1 MEDSLEAA
9 VWGLITTDTLENCL
23 LRVVNLGGDSDTI
36 GAIAG
41 GLAGLFYGYSS
52 VPKEWRNQ
60 IIKEKEL
67 IDLLSKSR

>member
-1 MEDSLEAA
+1 MVDSLEAV

-52 VPKEWRNQ
+52 VPKE
-60 IIKEKEL
+60 KEL